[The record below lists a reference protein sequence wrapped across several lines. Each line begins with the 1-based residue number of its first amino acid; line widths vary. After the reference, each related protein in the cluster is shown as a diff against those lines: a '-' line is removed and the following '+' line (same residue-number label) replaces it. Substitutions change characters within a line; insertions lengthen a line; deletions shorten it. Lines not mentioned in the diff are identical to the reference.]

1 MGGFEFPTLLPPK
14 IKGLEKKQK
23 SRAVKFKNKITGG
36 GGGI

>member
-14 IKGLEKKQK
+14 IKGLEKKK
-23 SRAVKFKNKITGG
+23 NRAVKFKNKITGG